1 MAGRFVKFECWFF
14 YSSVDQDV
22 EADSVGKDVQRD
34 QPDRNVM
41 QELSLVKVKETC
53 HEINI

>member
-1 MAGRFVKFECWFF
+1 MAGRFLKFECRFF
-14 YSSVDQDV
+14 DSSVDQDV